1 MNRAVSAVP
10 RGQQVVGVSPSD
22 ARAVATVSAPRPR
35 RRLEESRL
43 PRSRIGLV
51 DRCLGLGLG
60 SEGLVH
66 IAVLYTTK
74 DCMS

>member
-51 DRCLGLGLG
+51 DRCLGLG
-60 SEGLVH
+60 SEGLVR